1 MSNAKPK
8 QLIRIRE
15 VMAKVT
21 LSQST
26 IYKFI
31 REGTFPK
38 GRRIGGQAVAW
49 IESEIDEW
57 IEAQAEADPADWHT
71 PKRRPPAL
79 KAVAE

>member
-1 MSNAKPK
+1 MSTKPK
-8 QLIRIRE
+8 RLIRIRE

-26 IYKFI
+26 IYKGI

-49 IESEIDEW
+49 IESDVDDWIDR
-57 IEAQAEADPADWHT
+57 QAEADPEDWHT
-71 PKRRPPAL
+71 PMRRRARV